1 MDKKIPKEQLNR
13 ERRRKLIIIGAA
25 TAAVVAAIALATN
38 TMRKTVDRSE
48 LEFATVGQ
56 GDIEISISCT
66 GRVAP
71 SREEIVTSPIASRIV
86 EIYHYP
92 GDSVTAGTPIMK
104 LDLNDTQAEVEKM
117 ADNRSMAAL
126 AIEQQHLTDRN
137 QIDDILMRIKVK
149 EMEVDKLKVEVENER
164 YLDSLGSGT
173 GDRVR
178 QSLLSYKT
186 AMLEVE
192 QLRRQLVNIESS
204 ADMRKRTGTFEL
216 GIAQRSLDAQ
226 SRLLNNARILSPL
239 DGVITIVN
247 GSVGQSVTRG
257 DAIAT
262 IADLTHFKVDSET
275 SDNYAEL
282 IQPGAKAIV
291 SIGKKRGLGRIISV
305 KPQSSNGLVQ
315 FSVALVEGDS
325 LKLRPGL
332 RVDVHVVSEL
342 IDSAVIIP
350 NIQSYSGPGQY
361 NIYVLS
367 GDDELELRTITLGG
381 GNYDNI
387 EVISGLTPGETIVTS
402 NMKKYQ
408 SHNNLKIK

>member
-1 MDKKIPKEQLNR
+1 MDKQIPQKQLRR
-13 ERRRKLIIIGAA
+13 ERRRRQIIIGGC
-25 TAAVVAAIALATN
+25 AVAAAIAVALITHVSQAS
-38 TMRKTVDRSE
+38 VDRAE
-48 LEFATVGQ
+48 LEFTTVWQ

-71 SREEIVTSPIASRIV
+71 SREEIVTSPIASKIV

-92 GDSVTAGTPIMK
+92 GDSVTIGTPIMK
-104 LDLNDTQAEVEKM
+104 LDLNNTRTEVEKM

-126 AIEQQHLTDRN
+126 AVEQQQLTDRN
-137 QIDDILMRIKVK
+137 QLDDIEMRIRVK
-149 EMEVDKLKVEVENER
+149 EMEVDKLRVEVDNER

-186 AMLEVE
+186 ALLEVE
-192 QLRRQLVNIESS
+192 QLRRQLANHIS
-204 ADMRKRTGTFEL
+204 ATDMRKRTGTFEL

-226 SRLLNNARILSPL
+226 SRLLDDARVLSPL
-239 DGVITIVN
+239 DGVITVVN
-247 GSVGQSVTRG
+247 GNVGQAVTQG
-257 DAIAT
+257 AVIAT
-262 IADLTHFKVDSET
+262 IADLSHFKVDSET

-282 IQPGAKAIV
+282 IQPGAKAVV
-291 SIGKKRGLGRIISV
+291 SIGKKRGIGRIISV
-305 KPQSSNGLVQ
+305 KPQSANGLVQ
-315 FSVALVEGDS
+315 FSVSLVEEKS

-342 IDSAVIIP
+342 IDDAVIIP
-350 NIQSYSGPGQY
+350 NIHSYSGPGQY
-361 NIYVLS
+361 TVWVLS
-367 GDDELELRTITLGG
+367 GDDELTQRTVTLGG

-387 EVISGLTPGETIVTS
+387 EVVSGLKPGETIVTS

-408 SHNNLKIK
+408 SRNKLKIK

>member
-13 ERRRKLIIIGAA
+13 ERRRRLTIIGAPTA
-25 TAAVVAAIALATN
+25 TALVALALAAN
-38 TMRKTVDRSE
+38 AMRESVDRSE
-48 LEFATVGQ
+48 LQFATVGQ

-66 GRVAP
+66 GRVVP
-71 SREEIVTSPIASRIV
+71 SREEIVISPITSRIV

-92 GDSVTAGTPIMK
+92 GDSVTAGTPIVK
-104 LDLNDTQAEVEKM
+104 LDLNGTQTEVEKL

-137 QIDDILMRIKVK
+137 QIDDIQMRIKVK
-149 EMEVDKLKVEVENER
+149 EMEVDKLRVEVDNER

-192 QLRRQLVNIESS
+192 QLRRQLTNMVSS
-204 ADMRKRTGTFEL
+204 AEMRKRTGTFEL
-216 GIAQRSLDAQ
+216 GIAQRTLNAQ
-226 SRLLNNARILSPL
+226 SRLLDDARVLSPL
-239 DGVITIVN
+239 NGVITVVN
-247 GSVGQSVTRG
+247 GSVGQSVALG
-257 DAIAT
+257 DAVAT
-262 IADLTHFKVDSET
+262 IADLTHFKVDCET

-291 SIGKKRGLGRIISV
+291 SVGKKRRLGRIISV

-315 FSVALVEGDS
+315 FSVALVEDGS

-342 IDSAVIIP
+342 IDDAVIIP

-367 GDDELELRTITLGG
+367 GDDKLTQRTVTLGG
-381 GNYDNI
+381 GNYDYI